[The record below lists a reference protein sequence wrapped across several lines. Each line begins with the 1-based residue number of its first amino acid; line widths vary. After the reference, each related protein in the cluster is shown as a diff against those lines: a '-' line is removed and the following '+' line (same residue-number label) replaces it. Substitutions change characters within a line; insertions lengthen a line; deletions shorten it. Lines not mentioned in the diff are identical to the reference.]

1 MRLLLINPRFPESF
15 WSFKWAVDTVLPG
28 KRAIN
33 PPLGL
38 ATLAALC
45 PAGWDVTIVDE
56 NITSL
61 PLDPEADIVGICGM
75 GVQFPRQRELLA
87 YYRGRGHHVVAGG
100 SFASLCAERYDG
112 LADTVVAGEAE
123 YVWPRFCRDF
133 ERGAPERLYQET
145 GTVSLEDSPVPRF
158 DLLDLSRYQAVSLQF
173 SRGCPFRCE
182 FCDIIVMFGRKPRT
196 KTTAQVGRELDA
208 LRRLGARSAFF
219 VDDNLIGNK
228 PAAKELLRYLAAYQ
242 REHRYRFHFGTEA
255 SLNLAQDPELLALF
269 RAAHFGWV
277 FIGIESPDEASLKE
291 TLKFQNTR
299 QDLLTSVRA
308 IYAHGMDIFAGF
320 ILGFDHDTP
329 DSFARQQR
337 FITDSGIQAAMIG
350 LLQATPKT
358 PLYERLA
365 ADGRLIPDTDSSDNV
380 KLWTNVMPKGMSY
393 EELLAGYRDLH
404 RRLFDD
410 RGIAIRIRNK
420 LRALGKPVAGDR
432 YGLREALAIGRR
444 FVTRGLLAG
453 GLPRLA
459 RFVGSV
465 PWWRPRLIPRAVA
478 DWIVGLSMR
487 DYIDRH
493 FAPVGEPA
501 RRAAREYLRR
511 LERAFGRYRR
521 AGALEVSLAEAR
533 NAAGNLS
540 LHLKGWLDRGFF
552 VRASRHL
559 EAVLRDTTTYVTLRV
574 DHLHEGHVRH
584 WQRLLRRLARYG
596 DRVEIVLSEAMRQ
609 RLVVDSSV
617 FTLRFDT

>member
-1 MRLLLINPRFPESF
+1 
-15 WSFKWAVDTVLPG
+15 VDTVLPG

-87 YYRGRGHHVVAGG
+87 YYRRRGHHVVAGG
-100 SFASLCAERYDG
+100 SFASLCPERYDG

-123 YVWPRFCRDF
+123 YVWPRFCRDV
-133 ERGAPERLYQET
+133 ERGEAQSLYQET
-145 GTVSLEDSPVPRF
+145 GAVSLEDSPVPRF
-158 DLLDLSRYQAVSLQF
+158 DLLDLPRYQAVSLQF

-196 KTTAQVGRELDA
+196 KTPAQVGRELDA
-208 LRRLGARSAFF
+208 LRARRIHNVFF

-228 PAAKELLRYLAAYQ
+228 PAAKELLRYLADYQ

-269 RAAHFGWV
+269 RAANFGWV

-308 IYAHGMDIFAGF
+308 IYAHGIDIFAGF

-365 ADGRLIPDTDSSDNV
+365 ADGRLIPDADSSDNV
-380 KLWTNVMPKGMSY
+380 KLWTNVIPKGMSCD
-393 EELLAGYRDLH
+393 ELVAGYRDLH

-410 RGIAIRIRNK
+410 RGIAARIRNK
-420 LRALGKPVAGDR
+420 LRPLRRPVAGVG
-432 YGLREALAIGRR
+432 YSLREALTIASR

-453 GLPRLA
+453 GIPRVV
-459 RFVGSV
+459 RFVRSV

-493 FAPVGEPA
+493 FEPVEEPA
-501 RRAAREYLRR
+501 RVAVRDYLRR
-511 LERAFGRYRR
+511 LERAFARYRR
-521 AGALEVSLAEAR
+521 AGALEVSLAEVR
-533 NAAGNLS
+533 NAAGSLS
-540 LHLKGWLDRGFF
+540 LHVKGWLDRGFF
-552 VRASRHL
+552 VRAARHL
-559 EAVLRDTTTYVTLRV
+559 EAALRDTRTSVTLRV
-574 DHLHEGHVRH
+574 DALHETHVRH
-584 WQRLLRRLARYG
+584 WRRMLRRLARYG
-596 DRVEIVLSEAMRQ
+596 DRVEIVLSEGLRHRAG
-609 RLVVDSSV
+609 VDSSV
-617 FTLRFDT
+617 FRLRFDA